1 MSLVGHVG
9 EYVEGKEDIAS
20 YIERV
25 ELYFAANY
33 VEMDHKVSTFLLLN
47 GADAY
52 GVLRNMLA
60 QNPLKVTFC
69 DCLVCGLEN
78 VQIQKK
84 LLAERDLNFKKAFE
98 TVQSMEMAKK
108 EDFCDVSSP
117 QDESVNKV
125 SKFNNEK
132 PSNVRGGCFR
142 CGQHH
147 QQQPMV
153 CRFRAVQC
161 FKCQRK
167 GHVAKMCSF
176 QK

>member
-1 MSLVGHVG
+1 V
-9 EYVEGKEDIAS
+9 
-20 YIERV
+20 V
-25 ELYFAANY
+25 ELKWLALKYEFG
-33 VEMDHKVSTFLLLN
+33 VFLEEAL
-47 GADAY
+47 
-52 GVLRNMLA
+52 
-60 QNPLKVTFC
+60 C

-84 LLAERDLNFKKAFE
+84 LLAERDLTFKKALE
-98 TVQSMEMAKK
+98 TVQSMEMANK
-108 EDFCDVSSP
+108 EDYCDVSSP

-125 SKFNNEK
+125 SKFNNGK
-132 PSNVRGGCFR
+132 LSDVSGGCFR

-147 QQQPMV
+147 QHQPSV
-153 CRFRAVQC
+153 CWFRAVQC